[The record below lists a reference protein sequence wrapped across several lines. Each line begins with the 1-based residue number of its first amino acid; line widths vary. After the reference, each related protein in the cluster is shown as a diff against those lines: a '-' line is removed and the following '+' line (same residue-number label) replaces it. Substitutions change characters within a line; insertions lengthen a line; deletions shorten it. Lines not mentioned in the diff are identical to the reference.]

1 MKITVK
7 LLILL
12 ALTACSCSDRKD
24 AACRNSV
31 FYGYVNICLPEIKG
45 MTECL
50 SHENVKRIVQPY
62 LASGPVLGYY
72 LNSETYA
79 QIDSPEMIAYDT
91 YFMLY
96 GEYQHENYPAAVS
109 DLESKTAGLEK
120 SLFDKDGFEQIEKN
134 MGTVKAEK
142 PVLLE
147 KYSPH
152 PNVRTMIVLM
162 KYKNGEGTETS
173 VVSAANVILV
183 KQRLLNLA
191 YYVAYSGGKSI
202 DDLKQK
208 NESVVDAFLKA
219 N

>member
-1 MKITVK
+1 MKKI
-7 LLILL
+7 IGLL
-12 ALTACSCSDRKD
+12 ALLVLTGCSGTGNKGTVCK
-24 AACRNSV
+24 NSV
-31 FYGYVNICLPEIKG
+31 FYGYVNICLPEIRG
-45 MTECL
+45 MQECL
-50 SHENVKRIVQPY
+50 AHENVKQIVQPY
-62 LASGPVLGYY
+62 LISGPVLGYY
-72 LNSETYA
+72 LNNETYGK
-79 QIDSPEMIAYDT
+79 IDSLGLITYDT

-96 GEYQHENYPAAVS
+96 GEYQYENYQAAVN
-109 DLESKTAGLEK
+109 DLETKTAGLEK
-120 SLFDKDGFEQIEKN
+120 SLFDREGFEQIEKN
-134 MGTVKAEK
+134 MGAVKAEK

-147 KYSPH
+147 KYSPY

-162 KYKNGEGTETS
+162 KYKSDEGTETS

-208 NESVVDAFLKA
+208 NETVVSTFLKA

>member
-1 MKITVK
+1 MKKIIK
-7 LLILL
+7 LL
-12 ALTACSCSDRKD
+12 ALLVLTGCSGSGNKGAVCK
-24 AACRNSV
+24 NSV

-50 SHENVKRIVQPY
+50 AHENVKSIIQPY

-72 LNSETYA
+72 LNNETWKKV
-79 QIDSPEMIAYDT
+79 DSLNLITYDT

-96 GEYQHENYPAAVS
+96 GEYQHENYPAAMN
-109 DLESKTAGLEK
+109 DLELKTAGLEK
-120 SLFDKDGFEQIEKN
+120 SLFDKEGFEQIEKN
-134 MGTVKAEK
+134 MGAVKAEK

-162 KYKNGEGTETS
+162 KYKDDGGTETN

-202 DDLKQK
+202 DNLKQK
-208 NESVVDAFLKA
+208 NETAVNAFLNA

>member
-1 MKITVK
+1 MKKIIVFLIATV
-7 LLILL
+7 L
-12 ALTACSCSDRKD
+12 AGCAGSGNKGVDCK
-24 AACRNSV
+24 NSAY
-31 FYGYVNICLPEIKG
+31 YGYVNICLPEIKG

-50 SHENVKRIVQPY
+50 AHENVTRIIQPY

-72 LNSETYA
+72 LNNETYGKV
-79 QIDSPEMIAYDT
+79 DSLGLITYDT

-96 GEYQHENYPAAVS
+96 GEYQHENYPAAIN
-109 DLESKTAGLEK
+109 DLETKTAGLEK
-120 SLFDKDGFEQIEKN
+120 SLFDQEGFEQIEKN
-134 MGTVKAEK
+134 MGAVKAEK

-162 KYKNGEGTETS
+162 KYKSDGGEETS

-191 YYVAYSGGKSI
+191 YYVAYSGVKSI

-208 NESVVDAFLKA
+208 NETVINAFLEA

>member
-1 MKITVK
+1 MKTI
-7 LLILL
+7 IGLL
-12 ALTACSCSDRKD
+12 ALLALAGCSGNRGDVCK
-24 AACRNSV
+24 NSV

-50 SHENVKRIVQPY
+50 PHENVKKIVQPY

-72 LNSETYA
+72 LNNETYRK
-79 QIDSPEMIAYDT
+79 IDSLGMIAYDT

-96 GEYQHENYPAAVS
+96 GEYRHENYQASVN
-109 DLESKTAGLEK
+109 DLEQKTAGLEK
-120 SLFDKDGFEQIEKN
+120 SLFDKEGFEQIEKN

-162 KYKNGEGTETS
+162 KYKSDEGTETS

-191 YYVAYSGGKSI
+191 YYAAYGGGKSI

-208 NESVVDAFLKA
+208 NETVVDAFLKI